1 MSGNLEGVPVNGQR
15 YYLPFEEELAPIES
29 RIAELEAAEQTPAV
43 AAELRR
49 LRQKAYR
56 IRRKIYGRLSVW
68 ERVLLSRHPN
78 RPQSL
83 YYLNTICKVFVE
95 FHGSRT
101 GWDDPSIICGMGL
114 VEGRTV
120 VFVAQQKGT
129 TTKER
134 QMRNFGMTSPDG
146 YRKAL
151 RMMKLAEKFGKPVVT
166 LIDTPGA
173 YPGIEA
179 EEKGQAEAIARNL
192 FEMARLRVPIV
203 CVVIGEGASGGAL
216 GIGVG
221 NRILMMENTWYS
233 VISPES
239 CSSILWRD
247 WDHKVEAAEALKL
260 TPQYLYKF
268 GIIDEIIKEPV
279 GGAHVNPALA
289 AASLKRAI
297 LRHLNELS
305 RLTPEELV
313 RQRQEKFRRIGVY
326 ELVNAGEAGS

>member
-1 MSGNLEGVPVNGQR
+1 MVTDGQKH
-15 YYLPFEEELAPIES
+15 YLPFEEELEPIER
-29 RIAELEAAEQTPAV
+29 RIAELERAEQTPQV
-43 AAELRR
+43 VVQLRS

-56 IRRKIYGRLSVW
+56 LRKKINSSLTVW
-68 ERVLLSRHPN
+68 DRVLLSRHPN

-101 GWDDPSIICGMGL
+101 GWDDPSIVCGMGL
-114 VEGRTV
+114 VDGRTI

-129 TTKER
+129 TTRER

-151 RMMKLAEKFGKPVVT
+151 RMMKLAEKFNKPVVT

-179 EEKGQAEAIARNL
+179 EQKGQAEAIARNL
-192 FEMARLRVPIV
+192 FEMARLRVAVV

-260 TPQYLYKF
+260 TPQYLYQF
-268 GIIDEIIKEPV
+268 GIIDGIIKEPV

-289 AASLKRAI
+289 AANLKRAI
-297 LRHLNELS
+297 LKHLDELCKLS
-305 RLTPEELV
+305 PEALV
-313 RQRQEKFRRIGVY
+313 RQRQEKFRKIGIY
-326 ELVNAGEAGS
+326 EVVGDSQ